1 MKFGFC
7 ELAIGNEFLADYLFE
22 PPAEKDPGLVLES
35 IRPDELA
42 LIRPAVDALRWMKVL
57 VGSDAL
63 VREKL
68 GWMICVE
75 QPLPFLT
82 ELALRV

>member
-7 ELAIGNEFLADYLFE
+7 ELAVGNESLADYLFE

-35 IRPDELA
+35 VRPDELV
-42 LIRPAVDALRWMKVL
+42 LIRPAVDALLRMKVL
-57 VGSDAL
+57 VGSNAL

-68 GWMICVE
+68 GWMVCVE

-82 ELALRV
+82 EWASRF